1 MRTAHRQAAR
11 GKRRWQADAAS
22 LGRVMARTQPYTDA
36 EQAALTLPSF
46 MALDT
51 ITSGKGTEYHL
62 DTLAITTNCVLI
74 LSESVHPECVG
85 VASNAVQ
92 AVLSAKTRLRKFG
105 RVGFAGLELQAVR
118 DVLDLYAEFLCHITP
133 AQNSAALREVLAR
146 IKSGDFLEAA

>member
-46 MALDT
+46 IALDT

-62 DTLAITTNCVLI
+62 NVLAITTNCVLI
-74 LSESVHPECVG
+74 LSESVHPECVK
-85 VASNAVQ
+85 VAQDAVD
-92 AVLSAKTRLRKFG
+92 AILTAKSRLRKFG

-118 DVLDLYAEFLCHITP
+118 EVVDLYAEFVKHITP
-133 AQNSAALREVLAR
+133 AQNNAALREVDRRMAA
-146 IKSGDFLEAA
+146 GDCLEAA